1 MKSLKIIV
9 VLIGITCF
17 SVQHI
22 DAQQKKITPV
32 VLNEANVKSLPV
44 TQLPEKVQKSA
55 SVYAGYE
62 VKKAF
67 VSQQKNN
74 KKIYKVIV
82 ARGPIE
88 YTLFIDE
95 KGKVLEMTE

>member
-1 MKSLKIIV
+1 MKSLKIIILV
-9 VLIGITCF
+9 VGIACF
-17 SVQHI
+17 GIQNI
-22 DAQQKKITPV
+22 EAQQKKITKV
-32 VLNEANVKSLPV
+32 VLNEANVKSLP
-44 TQLPEKVQKSA
+44 TSQLPEKVQKAA
-55 SVYAGYE
+55 SIYAGYV

-74 KKIYKVIV
+74 RKIYKVNI